1 MQEEMKRA
9 VDIACRAEGFSE
21 QLHEQGFIRSREGEA
36 RLARRLSKTQQQH
49 ILRETGALA
58 RFLTT
63 NGIKLPEVKQA
74 AGQLKTDLIS
84 AYRHG
89 ITDRQVDRETY
100 LAQCKKEKA
109 GNR

>member
-1 MQEEMKRA
+1 MT
-9 VDIACRAEGFSE
+9 
-21 QLHEQGFIRSREGEA
+21 
-36 RLARRLSKTQQQH
+36 RRLSKTRQQH
-49 ILRETGALA
+49 IVREMIALA

-63 NGIKLPEVKQA
+63 KGILLPEVKQA

-89 ITDRQVDRETY
+89 ITDIQVDRETY
-100 LAQCKKEKA
+100 LAQCKKETE